1 MVHPV
6 NRWLRWY
13 DESGDA
19 LAGEAPLG
27 GLPLAALQALFGV
40 PAHDPMYDSFPVR
53 AEHVP
58 TLRSHVDHAIDL
70 EHHDYF
76 VEADAAE

>member
-1 MVHPV
+1 MHSV

-13 DESGDA
+13 DKHKDT
-19 LAGEAPLG
+19 LVGELPLE
-27 GLPLAALQALFGV
+27 GLSLAALQALFSV

-53 AEHVP
+53 AEHLPILQSKVAHP
-58 TLRSHVDHAIDL
+58 IDL
-70 EHHDYF
+70 EGHDYF